1 MSNDVFACSDSSPY
15 GKSGSRV
22 YAVVEEDDI
31 EGRFLKKENN
41 AFPYCFSNKTLL
53 SNFDFKK

>member
-22 YAVVEEDDI
+22 YAVLEDDI
-31 EGRFLKKENN
+31 EGRFY
-41 AFPYCFSNKTLL
+41 F
-53 SNFDFKK
+53 